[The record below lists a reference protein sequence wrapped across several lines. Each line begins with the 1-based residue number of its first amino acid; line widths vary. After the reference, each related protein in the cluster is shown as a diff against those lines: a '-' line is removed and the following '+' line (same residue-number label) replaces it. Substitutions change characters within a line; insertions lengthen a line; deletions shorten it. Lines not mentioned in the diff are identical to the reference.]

1 VLLLIVRFTEEA
13 LVVKTEGGDLLLA
26 ADLARYIKQV
36 LIQLAPRRFVDKA
49 KHMGCGNLV
58 LVEYN
63 IAPASVLVSL
73 SFDAYEQAVKIIR
86 FLESKGLS
94 SSDLLVNHKDSAENE
109 LVMVRGKA
117 AGDGDFF
124 DSLADFVVLADVH
137 DYRVLVTD
145 LAPALA
151 LVHPAVRIWQVFN
164 PHPDV
169 QHGHANTV
177 LQVLSCAVRDG
188 SELMQRGV
196 TWFCHD
202 AEVYAT

>member
-1 VLLLIVRFTEEA
+1 MLLLIVRFTEEA

-49 KHMGCGNLV
+49 KHMSCGNLV
-58 LVEYN
+58 RVEYN
-63 IAPASVLVSL
+63 IAPTGVLVSF
-73 SFDAYEQAVKIIR
+73 SFDVNEQAVKIIR
-86 FLESKGLS
+86 FRESKSLS
-94 SSDLLVNHKDSAENE
+94 SSCLLVNHKNSAENE
-109 LVMVRGKA
+109 LVVVSGKA

-151 LVHPAVRIWQVFN
+151 LVRPAVGIWQIFN
-164 PHPDV
+164 PHPSV
-169 QHGHANTV
+169 QHGYANTV

-196 TWFCHD
+196 TLFCHD
-202 AEVYAT
+202 AEVHAT